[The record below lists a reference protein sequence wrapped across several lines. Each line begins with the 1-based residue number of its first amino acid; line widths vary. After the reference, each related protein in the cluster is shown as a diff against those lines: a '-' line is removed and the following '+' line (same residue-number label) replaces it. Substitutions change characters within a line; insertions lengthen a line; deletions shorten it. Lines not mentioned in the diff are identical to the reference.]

1 MEEGFLD
8 SSVIWAYVGPRE
20 REPRHETCV
29 AIFDSGHA
37 ARLTS
42 ETVRTE
48 VRQSERRRERL
59 YADLIAHLRAGR
71 RVDEFPVDA
80 YSRHVAARAME
91 LVRRV
96 RMNLADIEYF
106 RRLGQM
112 EGARLREA
120 WSKVQSPLIRAAHDA
135 YLEDS
140 LRVRLGVELGDAK
153 VLSDYL
159 LWAPGRREA
168 KFVTADDRFLTV
180 IRASLAGFLA
190 DQAVSKPVVDD
201 FLEPEGFLARLDE

>member
-1 MEEGFLD
+1 
-8 SSVIWAYVGPRE
+8 
-20 REPRHETCV
+20 
-29 AIFDSGHA
+29 
-37 ARLTS
+37 
-42 ETVRTE
+42 
-48 VRQSERRRERL
+48 
-59 YADLIAHLRAGR
+59 
-71 RVDEFPVDA
+71 
-80 YSRHVAARAME
+80 ME

-140 LRVRLGVELGDAK
+140 LRVRPGVELGDAK

-168 KFVTADDRFLTV
+168 KFVTADDRFLIV

-190 DQAVSKPVVDD
+190 NQAISKPVVDD

>member
-20 REPRHETCV
+20 RELWHETCV
-29 AIFDSGHA
+29 TIFDSPHA
-37 ARLTS
+37 VRFTS

-48 VRQSERRRERL
+48 VRESEQRRARL
-59 YADLIAHLRAGR
+59 YGDLIAHLRAGR
-71 RVDEFPVDA
+71 RIDEFSVTG
-80 YSRHVAARAME
+80 YSRHVAVRALE

-106 RRLGQM
+106 RRLGQT

-120 WSKVQSPLIRAAHDA
+120 WSKIKSPLVPAAHDA

-140 LRVRLGVELGDAK
+140 LRVRVAVELGDAK

-168 KFVTADDRFLTV
+168 KFVTADDRFLIV
-180 IRASLAGFLA
+180 VRASLAGFLT
-190 DQAVSKPVVDD
+190 DQAISKPVVDD
-201 FLEPEGFLARLDE
+201 FLEPEGFLARLHE